1 MSSQT
6 EGSPTASV
14 AAVTPSRK
22 STRTTGHRRLGLWAG
37 VGILVALVLMS
48 VLVTVLRP
56 FSPTEVSGV
65 PFSSPSTTHWLGTDD
80 LGRDV
85 FVRLCVAARTSLMI
99 SALAATLA
107 LMVGSVVGLAAG
119 LQRGRLDTL
128 LMAVV
133 DLVISIPKILVA
145 LVAVTV
151 FAPTI
156 KTLVFVLAA
165 VAVPQFARIVRSR
178 CLELREREFVLSA
191 RVSGVRSPQIA
202 LRHLVPNVLPI
213 ITVQAANTAAI
224 VILAESALSYLGLGV
239 QPPTPSWGTMVS
251 EAQNYMTAAPWLPLA
266 PVGALLLASIGW
278 GLIGEGFT
286 VVRKSAM

>member
-1 MSSQT
+1 MSMQTEESQT
-6 EGSPTASV
+6 APVS
-14 AAVTPSRK
+14 AVTPSRK
-22 STRTTGHRRLGLWAG
+22 STRTTGHRRLELWAG
-37 VGILVALVLMS
+37 IGILVTLVLMS

-56 FSPTEVSGV
+56 FSPTEVSGA
-65 PFSSPSTTHWLGTDD
+65 PFTSPSATHWLGTDD
-80 LGRDV
+80 LGRDD
-85 FVRLCVAARTSLMI
+85 FVRLCIAARTSLMI

-107 LMVGSVVGLAAG
+107 LIAGSVVGLAAG
-119 LQRGRLDTL
+119 LQGGRLDTL

-151 FAPTI
+151 FSPTT
-156 KTLVFVLAA
+156 KTLVLVLAA

-191 RVSGVRSPQIA
+191 RVSGVRPSRIA
-202 LRHLVPNVLPI
+202 IRHLVPNVLPI
-213 ITVQAANTAAI
+213 IMVQAANTAAI

-251 EAQNYMTAAPWLPLA
+251 ESQNYMTAAPWMPLA
-266 PVGALLLASIGW
+266 AVGALLLASIGW

>member
-14 AAVTPSRK
+14 AAVTPLRK

-37 VGILVALVLMS
+37 VGVLVALVLMS

-191 RVSGVRSPQIA
+191 RVSGVRPPQIA

-251 EAQNYMTAAPWLPLA
+251 EAQNYMTGAPWLPLA